1 MKNPPHITLLI
12 VYSQK
17 FYGVALIPPLIV
29 SVYVES
35 GRRQQIIIFA
45 IGKNPV
51 YNGTYNH
58 KKGSNMASIFVFP
71 GQGAQSVGMG
81 LDLYKDNADARAVF
95 DAVDA
100 ALDEKLSDIIFNG
113 PAEDLT
119 LTANVQPAI
128 MATSIAMLRASDAN
142 LPEYVAGHSLGEYTA
157 LCAAGALSVGD
168 AAKLLR
174 VRGNAMQSAVPVGM
188 GLTAVLIGLDIKA
201 VREICSETDCD
212 VANDNCPGQ
221 VVISGARE
229 IVERTMELAKARGAR
244 RAMPLALSVPVH
256 CRIQEPA
263 AAQMRSAL
271 ESVEFK
277 TPVVPIILN
286 KTCQPTTDVNE
297 IKEALVYQMT
307 HGVRWRESVL
317 NMAEL
322 GITEMIEVGPG
333 NVLTGLCSR
342 ITDKITA
349 KKLEI

>member
-1 MKNPPHITLLI
+1 M
-12 VYSQK
+12 S
-17 FYGVALIPPLIV
+17 
-29 SVYVES
+29 
-35 GRRQQIIIFA
+35 
-45 IGKNPV
+45 
-51 YNGTYNH
+51 
-58 KKGSNMASIFVFP
+58 SIFVFP

-81 LDLYKDNADARAVF
+81 RELYENNADARAVF
-95 DAVDA
+95 DEVDA
-100 ALDEKLSDIIFNG
+100 ALGQKLSDIIFNG
-113 PAEDLT
+113 PAEELT

-128 MATSIAMLRASDAN
+128 MATSIAMLRASGAK
-142 LPEYVAGHSLGEYTA
+142 LPEFVAGHSLGEYTA

-174 VRGNAMQSAVPVGM
+174 ARGNAMQSAVPVGQGM
-188 GLTAVLIGLDIKA
+188 TAVLLGLDIDA
-201 VREICSETDCD
+201 VREICNETDCD
-212 VANDNCPGQ
+212 VANDNSPGQ

-229 IVERTMELAKARGAR
+229 IVERTMEIAKERGAK

-263 AAQMRSAL
+263 AKEMRTAI
-271 ESVEFK
+271 ESVKFN
-277 TPVVPIILN
+277 TPCVPLISN
-286 KTCQPTTDVNE
+286 KTCAPLTDIDE
-297 IKEALVYQMT
+297 IKEALVYQIT